1 MSKTLEL
8 LKEHPETT
16 KLIQAWYLDKMLESF
31 KDESVPS
38 DFKEMMR
45 ATPIDEDKIS
55 KMIDGAPRLLFD
67 FFDEHELYIEVLV
80 NYKDKPSIFTY
91 TVIAD
96 GEVLSQPTKYNSR
109 KEAEYTSIEET
120 FQVLND
126 KIVNSDL

>member
-1 MSKTLEL
+1 MTTLEL
-8 LKEHPETT
+8 LKEYPETT
-16 KLIQAWYLDKMLESF
+16 RLIKDWYMRMMLESF
-31 KDESVPS
+31 KDDSVPD

-67 FFDEHELYIEVLV
+67 FFDEHELYVEVLV

-96 GEVLSQPTKYNSR
+96 GDVVSQPTKYNSR
-109 KEAEYTSIEET
+109 KEAEYVAIEEA
-120 FQVLND
+120 FKLLND

>member
-31 KDESVPS
+31 KDESVPE

-67 FFDEHELYIEVLV
+67 FFDEHELYVEVLV

-96 GEVLSQPTKYNSR
+96 GDVVSQPTKYNSR
-109 KEAEYTSIEET
+109 KEAEYVAIEEA
-120 FQVLND
+120 FKLLND
-126 KIVNSDL
+126 KILNSDL

>member
-31 KDESVPS
+31 NDDSVPD

-45 ATPIDEDKIS
+45 ATPIDDDKIS

-67 FFDEHELYIEVLV
+67 FFDENEIIIETVH
-80 NYKDKPSIFTY
+80 NGGKWWYSI
-91 TVIAD
+91 D
-96 GEVLSQPTKYNSR
+96 GASTPNFFSSR
-109 KEAEYTSIEET
+109 KEAEKYSIEEV

>member
-8 LKEHPETT
+8 LKQHPETT

-31 KDESVPS
+31 KDESVPE

-45 ATPIDEDKIS
+45 ATPIDNDKIS

-67 FFDEHELYIEVLV
+67 FFDEHELYVEVLV

-96 GEVLSQPTKYNSR
+96 GDVVSQPTKYNSR
-109 KEAEYTSIEET
+109 KEAEYVAIEEA
-120 FQVLND
+120 FKLLND
-126 KIVNSDL
+126 KILNSDL

>member
-31 KDESVPS
+31 KDESVPE

-45 ATPIDEDKIS
+45 ATPIDNDKIS

-67 FFDEHELYIEVLV
+67 FFDQNDVIIQINTGKVFSY
-80 NYKDKPSIFTY
+80 SINEGE
-91 TVIAD
+91 VIAGGWD
-96 GEVLSQPTKYNSR
+96 NR
-109 KEAEYTSIEET
+109 KDAEYASISAAFEL
-120 FQVLND
+120 LNNN
-126 KIVNSDL
+126 IVNSDL

>member
-31 KDESVPS
+31 KDESVPD

-45 ATPIDEDKIS
+45 ATPIDDDKIS

-67 FFDEHELYIEVLV
+67 FFDENEIIIETVH
-80 NYKDKPSIFTY
+80 NGGKWWYSINGVSTPNFF
-91 TVIAD
+91 
-96 GEVLSQPTKYNSR
+96 SSR
-109 KEAEYTSIEET
+109 KEAEYASLEET